1 MRKPQNP
8 SDIIDMLIHKMRAEY
23 ANKIVFAKREYYQAI
38 AVSPRDAHKAIKT
51 IKNLRPLL
59 KAGGFPTEEAI
70 RGLRRDRLRFRKMW
84 LSLHRKRYLTRQF
97 FPTIIFTGPAE
108 LDNRPKNIYLEPAP
122 QGTTSLSPF
131 PYVQDF
137 PDREPWSFLKYR

>member
-1 MRKPQNP
+1 MRKPHTP
-8 SDIIDMLIHKMRAEY
+8 SGIVDMLIHKMRAEY

-59 KAGGFPTEEAI
+59 EAGGFPTEEAI
-70 RGLRRDRLRFRKMW
+70 RGLRRNRLRYRKMC
-84 LSLHRKRYLTRQF
+84 LSIHRKRYLTRQF
-97 FPTIIFTGPAE
+97 LPTIIFTGLAE
-108 LDNRPKNIYLEPAP
+108 LDNRPKNICLESAP

-131 PYVQDF
+131 PYVQYF
-137 PDREPWSFLKYR
+137 PDRELWTFLK